1 MDILIRLF
9 WIAVIGVAVLGLL
22 ALLVIGWALAR
33 SASMEPPSPFDD
45 FAHTEAL
52 KEEWRME
59 QDA

>member
-33 SASMEPPSPFDD
+33 SASMEPPSPQ
-45 FAHTEAL
+45 E
-52 KEEWRME
+52 RME